1 MPGFIL
7 LAALMLLA
15 ALAFLAR
22 PLWRSARTRLPAQ
35 ARQLDA
41 LRQALD
47 AGVINADEYATK
59 RAQLESLAPTTD
71 APARSRTAFVALLGV
86 LLVLPGAAIA
96 LYTLLGEPRAL
107 DAANLVRAN
116 TTAGAGEHGP
126 EMEQAIAGLAAKMQK
141 NPDDI
146 EGWLLLGRAYKSQQ
160 RFVEAREALKNAF
173 ERAKDNPDVQVEYA
187 EALALAT
194 DSRRLDGEPR
204 RLLELA
210 LATSPAHERALW
222 LLGIADFQAEQWT
235 QAIAHW
241 QKLEAVLPA
250 DSKVL
255 ESVREQIAQA
265 RAKAG
270 MPAQTAAAAAP
281 DAPAQTAPTATA
293 DAGPQLTVKVSL
305 APALA
310 AKVSPGDTLF
320 VFAKAAGGPPM
331 PLAVQRLSASA
342 LPTTVVLSDGMGM
355 MPNLKLSQ
363 FPQVIVGA
371 RISKSGNA
379 VAQSGDL
386 QTVSAPL
393 DVKRTDPITLTID
406 QSVN

>member
-7 LAALMLLA
+7 LAAFMLLA
-15 ALAFLAR
+15 ALTFLAR
-22 PLWRSARTRLPAQ
+22 PLWRSAQ
-35 ARQLDA
+35 ARAPAHVRQLEA

-47 AGVINADEYATK
+47 AGVISADEYATK
-59 RAQLESLAPTTD
+59 RAQLDSLPSTTD
-71 APARSRTAFVALLGV
+71 TPARSRTAFIALLGV
-86 LLVLPGAAIA
+86 LLLVPAAA
-96 LYTLLGEPRAL
+96 VGLYALLGEPRAL
-107 DAANLVRAN
+107 DPANLVRSESPAS
-116 TTAGAGEHGP
+116 GEHGP
-126 EMEQAIAGLAAKMQK
+126 DMEQAVAGLAAKLK
-141 NPDDI
+141 NNPDDI
-146 EGWLLLGRAYKSQQ
+146 EGWMLLGRAYKSTQ
-160 RFVEAREALKNAF
+160 RFAEAREALKNAY
-173 ERAKDNPDVQVEYA
+173 ERDKDNPDVQVEYA

-194 DSRRLDGEPR
+194 ESHRLDGEPR
-204 RLLELA
+204 HLLEQA
-210 LATSPAHERALW
+210 LVTTPTHERALW
-222 LLGIADFQAEQWT
+222 LLGIADFQEQRWT
-235 QAIAHW
+235 DAIAHW
-241 QKLEAVLPA
+241 QKLEAVLPP

-270 MPAQTAAAAAP
+270 LPA
-281 DAPAQTAPTATA
+281 ATA
-293 DAGPQLTVKVSL
+293 DASPAIAATKPEASTATDAGPHLTVKVTL

-342 LPTTVVLSDGMGM
+342 LPATVVLSDGMGM

-393 DVKRTDPITLTID
+393 DVQRTEPVDLTID